1 MGEGLNRGTCDGAR
15 CEECP
20 FSTHGGPTRPVF
32 SEYPDDPLWI
42 LISEGPGFHET
53 KQGRPFIGASGQVV
67 NQILHKIGRPRDHL
81 FVGYATLC
89 QPPQG
94 SPVEERER
102 AAACCKPR
110 LAAELAQFPG
120 KPVLTLGAVAAR
132 AIIPQESLDAI
143 DPPDVPKTRKKS
155 QKEKQKAASKDA
167 KAESAA
173 IEKIAARRFKKLLK
187 IRQEQ
192 VKHECIRIHKRKP
205 SNWRQYLEKETE
217 RDHKKLWIKATADAN
232 VEYHAKQKEKEL
244 AKQAKV
250 GKKPTKKKPI
260 KITDIVGTLFD
271 VDVDGSGVRPVIP
284 AIHPAALL
292 RGGGATIG
300 GSHTPDM
307 AFINLIY
314 DAGKVDALGKGRDI
328 RLKLDVEYELTDPER
343 AAQLMLNILQD
354 AIDDNQVT
362 IDLETYVDDVDRHH
376 ALMAYVAKI
385 RVIGIS
391 SKRRRVS
398 VLWDLLPNWCFSYL
412 QLVLGNVP
420 TVYHN
425 ALYDRT
431 VLRAYGFVL
440 PSYGVDEHAQNFE
453 DCYIESETEFL
464 TQLGWKKYEDVKA
477 GTLLATVNQAGQL
490 EWQSFFSRTSRHYQG
505 EALIFE
511 TNHTR
516 AVVTPNHRMWC
527 QPLRRTSKEWRGKP
541 MAPWGFTK
549 AADMLNSSTDSY
561 AVQQACEP
569 PKMGKTPEL
578 AKLQLMGLWLADGAL
593 SYYNGKPRSIM
604 ISQARDGHASK
615 LLRHLAKTFEF
626 TMREH
631 LHDDEWRNHPVIEEI
646 WDLSDPAI
654 AEEFALLGRHS
665 RSRKLPADAFQW
677 SQEAR
682 ETFLEALFLG
692 DGSEH
697 GGRAQRFVYR
707 SGSEAL
713 ADGVQALALSIGWSA
728 TNPKTYRPDDICHVF
743 ISRSVPIS
751 VPIRTRLAGAN
762 SKVTKIEVDDH
773 IVCFSVPNETLI
785 TRSRGKPAFY
795 GNTLLAHHA
804 AFPGNA
810 HRLQNVVSQFFGAGP
825 WKAEFR
831 NQEETLDK
839 LAVYNGLD
847 TGGTQALVAPLM
859 HWIRKTKTE
868 RIYELDKR
876 MSDIASRM
884 HLAGIP
890 IDREVNSQLVRTFTR
905 LAKDSRAAVEA
916 QARDPKT
923 LEAVRHHLALQ
934 LAQKKRKAD
943 SDDFETRYNTRLDDT
958 NSFKWNWKINNS
970 KHISSLLQAMG
981 VPLIQVTEGGA
992 ISTKKSVLESLV
1004 DHSIV
1009 QSILT
1014 YRQNNKMLDFVWPI
1028 FDRIDGDKIIQHGF
1042 ADENDRIHPIWSI
1055 HKISGRWASSEPF
1068 GISNAPREKTK
1079 KVPIETKLH
1088 KDTIITKV
1096 LCKVCEK
1103 VEYEHKNSDHKYIA
1117 GWIEYAER
1125 PTTKRQVVARPGR
1138 KLVGFDFAQIEARI
1152 LALISGDE
1160 FMCEVFG
1167 RDGDLH
1173 TECARVVFAGFD
1185 GKTASERKMARTV
1198 CKTLEYATWYGA
1210 SDDKV
1215 WKGLLQEGYKF
1226 KFQDVVGSLN
1236 VLRKKMQGI
1245 VRWQRETIQMASQ
1258 PPYELRD
1265 FVGGRRRVWP
1275 MGQVEASEAL
1285 SIVPQSTGAAIMNI
1299 GMFKMDQRLVRY
1311 KEAFCI
1317 AQIHDAAVFEC
1328 WADDAE
1334 AVKQDIIECFTYEH
1348 TNEANGQTV
1357 KFLVEVDIG
1366 QAWSDI

>member
-1 MGEGLNRGTCDGAR
+1 MGDALNRGTCEGAR

-20 FSTHGGPTRPVF
+20 FSTGGGPTRPVF

-42 LISEGPGFHET
+42 VIGEGPGFHET

-67 NQILHKIGRPRDHL
+67 NQILHKIGRPRDQL
-81 FVGYATLC
+81 FVGNATLC

-110 LAAELAQFPG
+110 LQAELAQFPG
-120 KPVLTLGAVAAR
+120 KPILTLGAVAAR
-132 AIIPQESLDAI
+132 AIIPKESLDAI

-167 KAESAA
+167 KKESAA
-173 IEKIAARRFKKLLK
+173 IEKIASRRFKKLLK
-187 IRQEQ
+187 IRQDQLKHQ
-192 VKHECIRIHKRKP
+192 VIRLHHRRP
-205 SNWRQYLEKETE
+205 DRAYLERETE
-217 RDHKKLWIKATADAN
+217 RDHKQLWLKATANAN
-232 VEYHAKQKEKEL
+232 VEYHAKQKEMAL
-244 AKQAKV
+244 AKQARV
-250 GKKPTKKKPI
+250 GKKSTKKKPI

-271 VDVDGSGVRPVIP
+271 VDVDGSGVRSVIP

-307 AFINLIY
+307 AFINIIY

-328 RLKLDVEYELTDPER
+328 RLTLDVEYELTDPDK

-391 SKRRRVS
+391 SKHRRVS
-398 VLWDLLPNWCFSYL
+398 VLWDLLPSWCFSYL
-412 QLVLGNVP
+412 QFVLGNVP

-431 VLRAYGFVL
+431 VLRAYGFIL
-440 PSYGVDEHAQNFE
+440 PSYGVDPEAKNFE
-453 DCYIESETEFL
+453 D
-464 TQLGWKKYEDVKA
+464 
-477 GTLLATVNQAGQL
+477 
-490 EWQSFFSRTSRHYQG
+490 
-505 EALIFE
+505 
-511 TNHTR
+511 
-516 AVVTPNHRMWC
+516 
-527 QPLRRTSKEWRGKP
+527 
-541 MAPWGFTK
+541 
-549 AADMLNSSTDSY
+549 
-561 AVQQACEP
+561 
-569 PKMGKTPEL
+569 
-578 AKLQLMGLWLADGAL
+578 
-593 SYYNGKPRSIM
+593 
-604 ISQARDGHASK
+604 
-615 LLRHLAKTFEF
+615 
-626 TMREH
+626 
-631 LHDDEWRNHPVIEEI
+631 
-646 WDLSDPAI
+646 
-654 AEEFALLGRHS
+654 
-665 RSRKLPADAFQW
+665 
-677 SQEAR
+677 
-682 ETFLEALFLG
+682 
-692 DGSEH
+692 
-697 GGRAQRFVYR
+697 
-707 SGSEAL
+707 
-713 ADGVQALALSIGWSA
+713 
-728 TNPKTYRPDDICHVF
+728 
-743 ISRSVPIS
+743 
-751 VPIRTRLAGAN
+751 
-762 SKVTKIEVDDH
+762 
-773 IVCFSVPNETLI
+773 
-785 TRSRGKPAFY
+785 
-795 GNTLLAHHA
+795 TLLAHHA
-804 AFPGNA
+804 AFPGNS
-810 HRLQNVVSQFFGAGP
+810 HRLQNVVSQFFGVGP

-859 HWIRKTKTE
+859 HWTRKTKTE

-884 HLAGIP
+884 HISGIP

-905 LAKDSRAAVEA
+905 LAKDSRDAVET

-923 LEAVRHHLALQ
+923 LENVRHHLALQ

-943 SDDFETRYNTRLDDT
+943 ADDFEERYNVRLADTRT
-958 NSFKWNWKINNS
+958 FKWNWKINNS

-981 VPLIQVTEGGA
+981 VPLIQTTEGGA
-992 ISTKKSVLESLV
+992 VSTKKSVLESLV
-1004 DHSIV
+1004 DHQIV

-1028 FDRIDGDKIIQHGF
+1028 FDRIAFDPDTKQDKIIQHGF
-1042 ADENDRIHPIWSI
+1042 ADGNDRIHPIWSI
-1055 HKISGRWASSEPF
+1055 HKISGRWAASEPF
-1068 GISNAPREKTK
+1068 GVSNAPREKTK
-1079 KVPIETKLH
+1079 KVPVGTKLH
-1088 KDTIITKV
+1088 PDTIILKV
-1096 LCKVCEK
+1096 LCKTCEK
-1103 VEYEHKNSDHKYIA
+1103 AEYEHKADGDHKFVA
-1117 GWIEYAER
+1117 GFIEYAQR
-1125 PTTKRQVVARPGR
+1125 PTTKRQVVARKGR

-1167 RDGDLH
+1167 RGGDLH
-1173 TECARVVFAGFD
+1173 AECARVVFPGFD
-1185 GKTASERKMARTV
+1185 QKTASERKMARTV
-1198 CKTLEYATWYGA
+1198 CKTLEYAAFYGA

-1215 WKGLLQEGYKF
+1215 WKGLLQEGYTF

-1236 VLRKKMQGI
+1236 VLRRKMSGI
-1245 VRWQRETIQMASQ
+1245 IRWQRETIQMASQ

-1285 SIVPQSTGAAIMNI
+1285 NIVPQSTGAAIMNT

-1328 WADDAE
+1328 DEDDTE
-1334 AVKQDIIECFTYEH
+1334 PIKQDIIECFTYEH
-1348 TNEANGQTV
+1348 TNEANGKTV
-1357 KFLVEVDIG
+1357 QFPVEVDIG
-1366 QAWSDI
+1366 QCWSEV